1 MSTRIEDYGLIGNCE
16 TAALVSKSGS
26 IDWFCPPSFDSAACF
41 AALLGTP
48 DNGRFLIAPRDT
60 SARVTRK
67 YRDGTLILE
76 TRFETKDGAAT
87 LIDFMP
93 LTGGCDLVRLVVGE
107 RGRTDFR
114 IELVIR
120 FDYGVSVPWVTEF
133 KMGKGSWRSPA
144 PMGSC

>member
-26 IDWFCPPSFDSAACF
+26 IDWFCPPSFDSTACF
-41 AALLGTP
+41 AAPLGTP

-60 SARVTRK
+60 SACVTRK

-93 LTGGCDLVRLVVGE
+93 LTGGCDLVRVVVVE

-114 IELVIR
+114 IEPS
-120 FDYGVSVPWVTEF
+120 FVSITESACP
-133 KMGKGSWRSPA
+133 G
-144 PMGSC
+144 